1 MPKATEE
8 KTGGSISLTWL
19 VSTGISVAGV
29 SVAAFFGLSERTNGQ
44 VTELAKAYTDADQSI
59 VQRLSVTETKISNL
73 EELKAKMDALNEN
86 MTTLLIINGVS
97 PAKIK
102 K

>member
-1 MPKATEE
+1 MSKIIQ

-19 VSTGISVAGV
+19 VGTGISVAIV
-29 SVAAFFGLSERTNGQ
+29 STGAFFGLSNKTNGQ
-44 VTELAKAYTDADQSI
+44 ISEVIKDYTEADQSI
-59 VQRLSVTETKISNL
+59 VQRLSVSETKISNL
-73 EELKAKMDALNEN
+73 EELKQKIDALNEN
-86 MTTLLIINGVS
+86 VTTLLIINGVS

>member
-19 VSTGISVAGV
+19 VSTGISVAGI
-29 SVAAFFGLSERTNGQ
+29 SIGAFFGLSERTNGQ
-44 VTELAKAYTDADQSI
+44 ITEITKAYTEADQSI
-59 VQRLSVTETKISNL
+59 VQRLSVSETKISNL
-73 EELKAKMDALNEN
+73 EELKQKIDALNEN
-86 MTTLLIINGVS
+86 VTTLLIIQGVN
-97 PAKIK
+97 PTKIK